1 MTGIVNLCGMYQM
14 IFVQYSKKP
23 FLKLCKTGKTEGKEM
38 KKIWKGQLFTGTKA
52 DFYGGK
58 AAEWKKN
65 RQIKVE

>member
-1 MTGIVNLCGMYQM
+1 MNFGQYGI
-14 IFVQYSKKP
+14 KA
-23 FLKLCKTGKTEGKEM
+23 FLKLCKTGKAKGKEM

-58 AAEWKKN
+58 AAEGKKN

>member
-1 MTGIVNLCGMYQM
+1 MN
-14 IFVQYSKKP
+14 FVQYVIK
-23 FLKLCKTGKTEGKEM
+23 LILELCKKGKTEGKEM

-58 AAEWKKN
+58 AAEGKKNRKKN